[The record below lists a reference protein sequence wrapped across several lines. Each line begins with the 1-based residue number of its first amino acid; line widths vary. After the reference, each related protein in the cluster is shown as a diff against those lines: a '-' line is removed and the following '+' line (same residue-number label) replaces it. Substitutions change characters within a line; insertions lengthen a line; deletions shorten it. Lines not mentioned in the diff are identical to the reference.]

1 MRQNPHVR
9 ICGGPGSAT
18 TLVYPTVS
26 GRDDV
31 YPGEHLAGT
40 WMAFTDKPLHAWSSH
55 GADEPFRVER
65 IIPLAHVKEANEA

>member
-26 GRDDV
+26 GRGRRPTDV
-31 YPGEHLAGT
+31 GASGAIQQDAPPVLTGN
-40 WMAFTDKPLHAWSSH
+40 SSSVSLL
-55 GADEPFRVER
+55 G
-65 IIPLAHVKEANEA
+65 